1 MKTKRRLLQDEHGQ
15 AITEFAVVLP
25 ILATI
30 LLAIIQCGIVLNHY
44 LTLNDAVRIA
54 ARTAAVNGGLGAS
67 GATTAAQQAMTNAA
81 DGLSIQNV
89 SISSSW
95 QSGSPVTVSAQT
107 PYSITL
113 LGVTVAAGSFKST
126 TVERVE

>member
-1 MKTKRRLLQDEHGQ
+1 MFKRGQLHEEHGQ
-15 AITEFAVVLP
+15 AVTEFAVVLP

-54 ARTAAVNGGLGAS
+54 ARAAAANADLGGGSAS
-67 GATTAAQQAMTNAA
+67 SAAQQALTKAA
-81 DGLSIQNV
+81 GGLALQNV
-89 SISSSW
+89 SVSSDW

-107 PYSITL
+107 PYTVTL
-113 LGVTVAAGSFKST
+113 LGVTVASGSFTST
-126 TVERVE
+126 TVERAE